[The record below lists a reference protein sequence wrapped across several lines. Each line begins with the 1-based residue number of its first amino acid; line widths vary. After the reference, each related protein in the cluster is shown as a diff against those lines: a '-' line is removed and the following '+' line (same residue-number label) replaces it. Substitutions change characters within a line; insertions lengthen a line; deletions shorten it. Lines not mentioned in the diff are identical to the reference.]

1 MDAVE
6 AAYRHEYSQ
15 VVAALIKSTH
25 DWDLAEEATQ
35 EALAR
40 AVERWP
46 HDGVPAKP
54 GAWLMTVAR
63 RYALDRLRRQ
73 AVGAAKQQQAFEW
86 QAAAQTTSPSDD
98 RLELIFTCCHPA
110 LPLENQIALTLRSLC
125 GLSTAE
131 IARAFLVPEA
141 TMSRRL
147 VRAKQKI
154 REAGIPFRIPPTETL
169 QGRLG
174 AVLGVLYLVFNQGY
188 SSSAMLRAEALD
200 LARLLDRLL
209 PPEPEVTG
217 LLALML
223 LHEARV
229 PSRGDADGPL
239 IPLDEQDRSLW
250 SRELIAEGVSTL
262 DRALRHRRPGPYQVQ
277 AAIAACH
284 ATAERFEDT
293 DWDEIEALYRVLG
306 KITPSPVVELNHAV
320 AVAMRGD
327 LGTGLDMLVP
337 LGAALSG
344 YYLLPAARADLL
356 RRLSRYDDAR
366 EAYRAAVSLAPGE
379 PERRYLLR
387 RLAEVS

>member
-46 HDGVPAKP
+46 RDGVPAKP

>member
-6 AAYRHEYSQ
+6 AAYRQEYGQ
-15 VVAALIKSTH
+15 VVASLIRSTH
-25 DWDLAEEATQ
+25 DWDLAEDCAQ

-40 AVERWP
+40 AVETWP
-46 HDGVPAKP
+46 RDGVPAKP

-63 RYALDRLRRQ
+63 RHALDRLRREALGTLKQRQ
-73 AVGAAKQQQAFEW
+73 ALAWQEAAGTA
-86 QAAAQTTSPSDD
+86 SPSDD

-110 LPLENQIALTLRSLC
+110 LPLESQIALTLRSLC

-154 REAGIPFRIPPTETL
+154 REAGIPFRIPPSETRPA
-169 QGRLG
+169 RLD

-188 SSSAMLRAEALD
+188 GGSATLRSEALE
-200 LARLLDRLL
+200 LGGLLDRLL
-209 PPEPEVTG
+209 PAEPEVTG

-223 LHEARV
+223 LHEARIA
-229 PSRGDADGPL
+229 SRGGVDGPL

-250 SRELIAEGVSTL
+250 DRELVARGVGAL
-262 DRALRHRRPGPYQVQ
+262 DRALSHRRAGPYQVQ
-277 AAIAACH
+277 AAIAACY

-293 DWDEIEALYRVLG
+293 DWDEIEALYRLLG
-306 KITPSPVVELNHAV
+306 KTTPSAVVELNRAV
-320 AVAMRGD
+320 AVAMAGD
-327 LGTGLDMLVP
+327 LDTGLDMLVP
-337 LGAALSG
+337 LAPALSK

-356 RRLSRYDDAR
+356 RRLSRYGDAG

-379 PERRYLLR
+379 PERKYLLR